1 MKIQTLKSLLGLR
14 LHITQKV
21 LIHPEPQM
29 HAQLCPTL
37 YSLWTIAR
45 QSPRFMGFSRQE
57 YWRRL
62 PFPPSLYLLD
72 PGIKPVPPTAPAL
85 ASWFFMTVPLGKSH
99 WALNNVKLN
108 YALHSPKLKQGNGSS
123 HQIIH
128 SPRSELCLMQP
139 FNLISRRDNSVIH
152 SVSKEPV
159 WAKYWYK
166 NISFTINTHYF
177 FKHFKISLMK
187 F

>member
-85 ASWFFMTVPLGKSH
+85 AS
-99 WALNNVKLN
+99 
-108 YALHSPKLKQGNGSS
+108 
-123 HQIIH
+123 
-128 SPRSELCLMQP
+128 
-139 FNLISRRDNSVIH
+139 
-152 SVSKEPV
+152 
-159 WAKYWYK
+159 
-166 NISFTINTHYF
+166 
-177 FKHFKISLMK
+177 
-187 F
+187 